1 MELSLTTLNI
11 VISISKAIIAFKDKN
26 NMGLAAAI
34 WETFTEAVGFKDNK
48 DELEDLFREAISET
62 IEEEKKILEQYTS
75 QDGEVGLE
83 VEDFIGAIKRSDVSF
98 ANNELLKMNEEEF
111 TDNLV
116 NYLQEHL
123 LIGGNN
129 LSRDDLKS
137 VCRNFLSHF
146 RNKLQKKI
154 KDNEHQFNDLILD
167 YLKENVEITIETKE
181 VLNAFIED
189 YNLDMPQVISKLDI
203 LIEKVEKLENGKK
216 LSFDELLEK
225 IYQEYKTKDYDDPE
239 IKNLFLEKLKE
250 ILGRIDQQGEKEFQL
265 LINTIL
271 LPFPPS
277 YKKTREINYHEKYDY
292 IKRIIYILT
301 LIIIKFP
308 DLKLK
313 HEIGY
318 PIKITEKHNICYLY
332 TKDKK
337 RIDKAIIDFFTYE
350 NSKFSNLSS
359 ISKYLVGNSAVFC
372 ENKPYGYE
380 LDLNSVINCIGEVP
394 SAEGKEY
401 SELDLYADQSVI
413 THCGNCFMLEI
424 KLDETKDDLIKRLN
438 KLLGVK

>member
-1 MELSLTTLNI
+1 MELSSTINI
-11 VISISKAIIAFKDKN
+11 VIGISKGILAFKDKN
-26 NMGLAAAI
+26 DMGVASAI

-116 NYLQEHL
+116 NHLQKHFW
-123 LIGGNN
+123 IGGNN
-129 LSRDDLKS
+129 LTRDDVESICCNLL
-137 VCRNFLSHF
+137 CHF

-154 KDNEHQFNDLILD
+154 KDNEHRFNDLIID
-167 YLKENVEITIETKE
+167 YLEENVEITMKTKE
-181 VLNAFIED
+181 ELNAFIED
-189 YNLDMPQVISKLDI
+189 YNLDMPQVINKLDL
-203 LIEKVEKLENGKK
+203 LIEKVEKLENENK
-216 LSFDELLEK
+216 LTFDELLEK
-225 IYQEYKTKDYDDPE
+225 IYREHETDDYDNSE
-239 IKNLFLEKLKE
+239 IRGLFLGKLTE
-250 ILGRIDQQGEKEFQL
+250 ILERIDQQGEKEFQL
-265 LINTIL
+265 LINAIL
-271 LPFPPS
+271 LPFPPP
-277 YKKTREINYHEKYDY
+277 YKKMREINYYEKYDY
-292 IKRIIYILT
+292 IKRIIFTLT
-301 LIIIKFP
+301 LISIKFP
-308 DLKLK
+308 NLKLK

-318 PIKITEKHNICYLY
+318 PLKITEKHSICYLY

-337 RIDKAIIDFFTYE
+337 RVDKAIIDFFTYE
-350 NSKFSNLSS
+350 NSKFSDLSS

-438 KLLGVK
+438 KLLEVK

>member
-1 MELSLTTLNI
+1 MTIPLKGINI
-11 VISISKAIIAFKDKN
+11 AIGIGKAVLAFKDKN
-26 NMGLAAAI
+26 NMGVATAI
-34 WETFTEAVGFKDNK
+34 WESFNEAVGFKDNK
-48 DELEDLFREAISET
+48 DKLESLFREAISET
-62 IEEEKKILEQYTS
+62 IEEEKKILEQYTDP
-75 QDGEVGLE
+75 DGEVGLE
-83 VEDFIGAIKRSDVSF
+83 VEDFIEAIRRSDISF
-98 ANNELLKMNEEEF
+98 DNNELLKMDENEF
-111 TDNLV
+111 TNTLV
-116 NYLQEHL
+116 NRLEEHL
-123 LIGGNN
+123 WIGGNK
-129 LSRDDLKS
+129 LSRDDVKS
-137 VCRNFLSHF
+137 ICCNLLSHF

-154 KDNEHQFNDLILD
+154 KDNEHRFNDLIMD
-167 YLKENVEITIETKE
+167 YLEENVEITMKTKE
-181 VLNAFIED
+181 ELNAFIKD

-203 LIEKVEKLENGKK
+203 LIEKVEKLENENK

-225 IYQEYKTKDYDDPE
+225 IYQEYKTKDYDNTE

-337 RIDKAIIDFFTYE
+337 RIDKALVDFFTYE
-350 NSKFSNLSS
+350 NSKFSDLSS
-359 ISKYLVGNSAVFC
+359 ISKYLIGNSAANC
-372 ENKPYGYE
+372 DNKPYGYE
-380 LDLNSVINCIGEVP
+380 LDLNSIIPRISEVP
-394 SAEGKEY
+394 STKGKEFFQ
-401 SELDLYADQSVI
+401 LDLYADQSII

-424 KLDETKDDLIKRLN
+424 QMGETKDDLIKRLN
-438 KLLGVK
+438 KLLEVK

>member
-1 MELSLTTLNI
+1 MTIPL
-11 VISISKAIIAFKDKN
+11 KAINIAIGMGKAILAFKDKN
-26 NMGLAAAI
+26 NMGLAEAI

-48 DELEDLFREAISET
+48 DELESLFREAISET

-83 VEDFIGAIKRSDVSF
+83 VEDFIGAIKRSNISF
-98 ANNELLKMNEEEF
+98 ANNELLKMDEEEF
-111 TDNLV
+111 TENLV
-116 NYLQEHL
+116 NHLEEHL
-123 LIGGNN
+123 WIGGNN
-129 LSRDDLKS
+129 LNRDDVESICCNL
-137 VCRNFLSHF
+137 LSYF

-154 KDNEHQFNDLILD
+154 KDNEHRFNDLIID
-167 YLKENVEITIETKE
+167 YLEENVEITMKTKE
-181 VLNAFIED
+181 ELNAFIED
-189 YNLDMPQVISKLDI
+189 YNLDMPQVINKLDL
-203 LIEKVEKLENGKK
+203 LIEKVEKLENENK
-216 LSFDELLEK
+216 LTFDELLEK

-239 IKNLFLEKLKE
+239 IKNFFLKKLSELLAK
-250 ILGRIDQQGEKEFQL
+250 IDQQGEKEFQL

-337 RIDKAIIDFFTYE
+337 RIDKAIVDFFTYE
-350 NSKFSNLSS
+350 NSKFSDLNS
-359 ISKYLVGNSAVFC
+359 INKYLIGNSAANC
-372 ENKPYGYE
+372 DNKPYGYE
-380 LDLNSVINCIGEVP
+380 LDLNSIIPRISEVP
-394 SAEGKEY
+394 STKGKEFFQ
-401 SELDLYADQSVI
+401 LDLYADQSII

-424 KLDETKDDLIKRLN
+424 QMGETKDDLIKRLN
-438 KLLGVK
+438 KLLEVK

>member
-1 MELSLTTLNI
+1 MTIPLKEINI
-11 VISISKAIIAFKDKN
+11 AIGMGKAILAFKDKN
-26 NMGLAAAI
+26 NMGLAEAI
-34 WETFTEAVGFKDNK
+34 WETFNEAVGFKDNK
-48 DELEDLFREAISET
+48 DELESLFREAISET

-98 ANNELLKMNEEEF
+98 ANNELLKMDEEEF

-116 NYLQEHL
+116 NHL
-123 LIGGNN
+123 EDHLWIGGNN
-129 LSRDDLKS
+129 LTRDDVESICCNL
-137 VCRNFLSHF
+137 LSHF

-154 KDNEHQFNDLILD
+154 KDNEHRFNDLIMD
-167 YLKENVEITIETKE
+167 YLEENVEITMKTKE
-181 VLNAFIED
+181 ELNAFIED
-189 YNLDMPQVISKLDI
+189 YNLDMPQVINKLDL
-203 LIEKVEKLENGKK
+203 LIEKVEKLEKENK
-216 LSFDELLEK
+216 LTFEELLEK
-225 IYQEYKTKDYDDPE
+225 IYEEHKADDYDNPE
-239 IKNLFLEKLKE
+239 VRSLFLEKLKE

-265 LINTIL
+265 LINATL
-271 LPFPPS
+271 LPFPPPFIS
-277 YKKTREINYHEKYDY
+277 KRKINYHEKYDY
-292 IKRIIYILT
+292 IKRIIFTLT
-301 LIIIKFP
+301 LISIKFP

-318 PIKITEKHNICYLY
+318 PIRISDKHNICYLY

-350 NSKFSNLSS
+350 NSDFSDLSS
-359 ISKYLVGNSAVFC
+359 ISKYLIGNSAANC
-372 ENKPYGYE
+372 NNKPYGYE
-380 LDLNSVINCIGEVP
+380 LDFNSIIPRIGEVP

-438 KLLGVK
+438 KLLEVK